1 MHHFR
6 CANVSPESTYACDGE
21 LRCPKC
27 GHMLR
32 HIGVDYDKPSSVY
45 TCGECGDS
53 FMYPSMSVLCTSCR
67 KFHSTDELMPIDV
80 EEYEFTPE
88 GIKAFANN
96 DVRLSVSQTGFY
108 GYSSMRDFLD
118 YLRMFSGRTAGQT
131 NVFVIARF
139 YVFDPTSDDM
149 LVRDAVPPIVQ
160 AMSRFFNYKNAL
172 WGNNYYF
179 LCRVQSGEIAA
190 RQGQMEYEL
199 KAELED
205 YRKLHAGFQFEL
217 VDTYIYTSGDDVEL
231 FIRRIEEERH

>member
-1 MHHFR
+1 
-6 CANVSPESTYACDGE
+6 
-21 LRCPKC
+21 
-27 GHMLR
+27 
-32 HIGVDYDKPSSVY
+32 
-45 TCGECGDS
+45 
-53 FMYPSMSVLCTSCR
+53 MSVLCTSCR
-67 KFHSTDELMPIDV
+67 QTHSTDELMPVDV

-108 GYSSMRDFLD
+108 GYSSMRDFMD
-118 YLRMFSGRTAGQT
+118 YLRMFSRRTPGQT
-131 NVFVIARF
+131 EVFVIARF

-149 LVRDAVPPIVQ
+149 LVWDAVPPIVQ

-205 YRKLHAGFQFEL
+205 YRKLHTGFQFEL
-217 VDTYIYTSGDDVEL
+217 VDTYIYTPGDDVEQ
-231 FIRRIEEERH
+231 FIRRIEEERR